1 MLILWNYMSP
11 IPFFIRF
18 NIFHGHSITK
28 LFGNK
33 KISIVWKPTTFC
45 NTFLLDSTL
54 ENEFTQSLL
63 ISVMIAAGSSFISPL
78 ICSIWKVSISWF
90 ELTRYI
96 LYVPFCSA
104 DSLTC
109 YNNVPQGTPKTT
121 VRLWFLSHMYCKYST
136 LKDYRVHEPTAQ
148 E

>member
-1 MLILWNYMSP
+1 MA
-11 IPFFIRF
+11 
-18 NIFHGHSITK
+18 
-28 LFGNK
+28 
-33 KISIVWKPTTFC
+33 
-45 NTFLLDSTL
+45 FLLDSTSV
-54 ENEFTQSLL
+54 NDFNRALL
-63 ISVMIAAGSSFISPL
+63 ITGMMLVGSIYISL
-78 ICSIWKVSISWF
+78 IICSIQKLNIACF
-90 ELTRYI
+90 ALTRYI
-96 LYVPFCSA
+96 MYVPFCSA